1 MNIKALAFD
10 TGGTVFDWH
19 ESLVKALSTVG
30 ARRGSTA
37 DWRDVAND
45 WRLRSLKHVLGK
57 EMATEHMDEVH
68 SRMLDQTLSEFGLA
82 NFTTDDRTEVLRAW
96 YELEAWPDF
105 PPALARIRSTYQAVS
120 LTLLPVSLV
129 IANSRRNG
137 FGWDA
142 IFSCEMIGTYKP
154 HPRAYTVA
162 AEWLGL
168 EPSNILMVA
177 CHNIDLNA
185 AAKVGYCTAFV
196 HRRTEWGPGGRADA
210 GPNMEYDLVEESFDD
225 LAGKLAR

>member
-19 ESLVKALSTVG
+19 ESLVGALSTIG
-30 ARRGSTA
+30 ARRGSKV
-37 DWRDVAND
+37 DWHDVTNV
-45 WRLRSLKHVLGK
+45 WRLCSLKHVFGK
-57 EMATEHMDEVH
+57 EEATEQMDEVH
-68 SRMLDQTLSEFGLA
+68 SRMLDQTLSEFGLEE
-82 NFTTDDRTEVLRAW
+82 FTRDERAEVLRAW
-96 YELEAWPDF
+96 YELKAWPDF
-105 PPALARIRSTYQAVS
+105 PPALARIRSAYQAIS

-168 EPSNILMVA
+168 DPSNIVMVA
-177 CHNIDLNA
+177 CHNFDLNA
-185 AAKVGYCTAFV
+185 AAKVGYRTAFV
-196 HRRTEWGPGGRADA
+196 HRRTEWGPNGRADA
-210 GPNMEYDLVEESFDD
+210 DPNMEYDFVEESFED
-225 LAGKLAR
+225 LAGRLVQ